1 MLKYFLI
8 ILIFIS
14 SVANAEETG
23 IQFFEKNIRPVL
35 TTQCYSCHSSTSKD
49 VKGGLSLDT
58 RQGILNGGDSGASIV
73 PGKIDESLLL
83 DYIESGDMPPD
94 NPLSEEVVNNFRQWI
109 KMGMPD
115 PRYKH
120 ENRAVELRQA
130 RNFWAFKK
138 VTRPPVA
145 KYDDGT
151 EIDAILNL
159 EMEKHKLKPVEAA
172 DDYTILRR
180 LYFDL
185 IGLPPSVEQIKGY
198 INDTS
203 EDKYEKLVDSLLEDE
218 GFGEKWGRHW
228 LDVARYAESSGQDRN
243 LVSPYAWRYRDYVID
258 SFNKDKPYD
267 QFITEQIAG
276 DLLPHKS
283 YEEYNNNRI
292 ATGFLTIG
300 TKNIQAQTRQFE
312 ADRND
317 DQIDAITR
325 GFLGMTLSCA
335 RCHDHKFDPFSQQD
349 YYGVAGVF
357 NNTENLDGLYRG
369 NNNTGYLGNYEYL
382 VTEDTEDLYKKKK
395 IEEWFLLCDIKNL
408 ETQIESIK
416 TWNKRATEDQLNR
429 ELGKR
434 QKQLDEA
441 KAKLPDE
448 YLKYLEYLQPVM
460 SVKDKE
466 KMTEI
471 KLAIRGEVN
480 NLGDEVPRRLPE
492 IFSDRPNLNFNNTSG
507 RYEFAEWITHKTN
520 PLTYRVHVNR
530 VWRHLFGQGI
540 LDSFDNFG
548 ILGGEP
554 TNLKLMNY
562 LSSKFISGKLSNKRL
577 IKTIVMSN
585 AYKRSSNYDSQNFS
599 IDPDNIFFWRANEK
613 RLEAE
618 QIRDSLL
625 FVSGQLEN
633 SHKNISDL
641 QTDIKNPSKELR
653 KYITETRARSI
664 YIPSLRDNK
673 IEVLDIFDRPDN
685 SLLNAE
691 RSVTTVSTQALFLM
705 NNYKIIALA
714 EAEAKALME
723 HNKKMGKTMPNI
735 LYRNNVNNVF
745 LKFLGRPSNDEE
757 SKKAIDFIT
766 QDDNIQGNLAKFI
779 QVIICTGEFRNVK

>member
-1 MLKYFLI
+1 MFKKTIVLCMLFSI
-8 ILIFIS
+8 CNI
-14 SVANAEETG
+14 VMAQETG
-23 IQFFEKNIRPVL
+23 IKFFEKNIRSVL
-35 TTQCYSCHSSTSKD
+35 TTQCYSCHSSNSKD

-58 RQGILNGGDSGASIV
+58 RQGILNGGDSGPSVV

-138 VTRPPVA
+138 ATKSPVV
-145 KYDDGT
+145 KYDNGT

-159 EMEKHKLKPVEAA
+159 EIEKHKLKPVETAN
-172 DDYTILRR
+172 DYTIIRR
-180 LYFDL
+180 IYFDL
-185 IGLPPSVEQIKGY
+185 ICLPPSIAQIKGY

-203 EDKYEKLVDSLLEDE
+203 ENKYEKLVDSLLEDE

-243 LVSPYAWRYRDYVID
+243 LISPYAWRYRDYVID
-258 SFNKDKPYD
+258 SFNNDKPYD
-267 QFITEQIAG
+267 QFIIEQIAG
-276 DLLPHKS
+276 DLLPHKN
-283 YEEYNNNRI
+283 YEEYNSNRI

-300 TKNIQAQTRQFE
+300 TKNIQAQIKQFE

-357 NNTENLDGLYRG
+357 NNTENMDGLYRG
-369 NNNTGYLGNYEYL
+369 NNNTGYLGDYDFL
-382 VTEDTEDLYKKKK
+382 VNDKTEELYKKKK

-416 TWNKRATEDQLNR
+416 TWNKRVTEQQLKR
-429 ELGKR
+429 ELDKR
-434 QKQLDEA
+434 EKRLAEA
-441 KAKLPDE
+441 RDKLSEE
-448 YLKYLEYLQPVM
+448 YLKYLEHLEPIM
-460 SVKDKE
+460 SVKDKD
-466 KMTEI
+466 KMTEV

-492 IFSDRPNLNFNNTSG
+492 IFSDRPNLSFDNTSG
-507 RYEFAEWITHKTN
+507 RYELAKWITHKTN

-562 LSSKFISGKLSNKRL
+562 LSTKFITGRLSK
-577 IKTIVMSN
+577 
-585 AYKRSSNYDSQNFS
+585 
-599 IDPDNIFFWRANEK
+599 
-613 RLEAE
+613 
-618 QIRDSLL
+618 
-625 FVSGQLEN
+625 
-633 SHKNISDL
+633 
-641 QTDIKNPSKELR
+641 
-653 KYITETRARSI
+653 
-664 YIPSLRDNK
+664 
-673 IEVLDIFDRPDN
+673 
-685 SLLNAE
+685 
-691 RSVTTVSTQALFLM
+691 
-705 NNYKIIALA
+705 
-714 EAEAKALME
+714 
-723 HNKKMGKTMPNI
+723 
-735 LYRNNVNNVF
+735 
-745 LKFLGRPSNDEE
+745 
-757 SKKAIDFIT
+757 
-766 QDDNIQGNLAKFI
+766 
-779 QVIICTGEFRNVK
+779 

>member
-1 MLKYFLI
+1 
-8 ILIFIS
+8 
-14 SVANAEETG
+14 
-23 IQFFEKNIRPVL
+23 
-35 TTQCYSCHSSTSKD
+35 
-49 VKGGLSLDT
+49 
-58 RQGILNGGDSGASIV
+58 
-73 PGKIDESLLL
+73 
-83 DYIESGDMPPD
+83 
-94 NPLSEEVVNNFRQWI
+94 
-109 KMGMPD
+109 MGMPD

-159 EMEKHKLKPVEAA
+159 EIEKNKLKPVDAA

-185 IGLPPSVEQIKGY
+185 IGLPPSIEQIKGY

-203 EDKYEKLVDSLLEDE
+203 EDKYEKLVDSLLQDE

-228 LDVARYAESSGQDRN
+228 LDVARFAESSGQDRN
-243 LVSPYAWRYRDYVID
+243 LISPYAWRYRDYVID
-258 SFNKDKPYD
+258 SFNQDKPYD
-267 QFITEQIAG
+267 QFVTEQIAG
-276 DLLPHKS
+276 DLLPHKT

-300 TKNIQAQTRQFE
+300 TKNIQAQIKQFE

-357 NNTENLDGLYRG
+357 NNTENMDGLYRG
-369 NNNTGYLGNYEYL
+369 NNNTGYLGDYEYL
-382 VTEDTEDLYKKKK
+382 VTEKTQDLYKKKK

-408 ETQIESIK
+408 QTQIDSIK

-434 QKQLDEA
+434 QKKLDEA
-441 KAKLPDE
+441 KAKLSE
-448 YLKYLEYLQPVM
+448 EYLEYLEHLQPVM

-466 KMTEI
+466 KMSEI

-492 IFSDRPNLNFNNTSG
+492 IFSDRPNLNFDNTSG

-530 VWRHLFGQGI
+530 VWRHLFGKGI

-562 LSSKFISGKLSNKRL
+562 LSTKFVTGRLSNKRL

-585 AYKRSSNYDSQNFS
+585 AYRRSSKFDKHNYE
-599 IDPDNIFFWRANEK
+599 IDPDNVYNDKNKE
-613 RLEAE
+613 
-618 QIRDSLL
+618 SLIDQHNN
-625 FVSGQLEN
+625 VS
-633 SHKNISDL
+633 DF
-641 QTDIKNPSKELR
+641 QTDIKNSSKELK
-653 KYITETRARSI
+653 KYIAETKSRSI

-673 IEVLDIFDRPDN
+673 IEILDIFDRPDN
-685 SLLNAE
+685 SLLSAE
-691 RSVTTVSTQALFLM
+691 RSITTVSTQALFLM
-705 NNYKIIALA
+705 NNDKIILLA
-714 EAEAKALME
+714 EEEAKALVE

-735 LYRNNVNNVF
+735 LYRNNINNVF
-745 LKFLGRPSNDEE
+745 LKFLGRPPTDDEI
-757 SKKAIDFIT
+757 KKSIEFIT
-766 QDDNIQGNLAKFI
+766 RDKNIQGNLAKFI
-779 QVIICTGEFRNVK
+779 QVVICTGEFRNVK